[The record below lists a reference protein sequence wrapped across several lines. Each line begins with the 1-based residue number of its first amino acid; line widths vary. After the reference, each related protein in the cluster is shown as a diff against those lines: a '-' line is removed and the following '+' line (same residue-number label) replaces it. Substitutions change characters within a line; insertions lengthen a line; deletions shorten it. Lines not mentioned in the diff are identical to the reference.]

1 MALNKWLSNDNQQNY
16 LNIGTCYDCILQR
29 HIPIYLTWID
39 NMNIDLFRPTIEWI
53 KDDFK
58 SNRIRFA
65 VELLAWAISIG
76 CSITM
81 ALTVPTPPL
90 LALYPVWIL
99 GCALYAWASWTRKS
113 FGMLANYILL
123 TTIDSVGLIRMLAA

>member
-1 MALNKWLSNDNQQNY
+1 MNDILLNTFD
-16 LNIGTCYDCILQR
+16 
-29 HIPIYLTWID
+29 WI
-39 NMNIDLFRPTIEWI
+39 R
-53 KDDFK
+53 DDFK
-58 SNRIRFA
+58 SHRVRFA

-99 GCALYAWASWTRKS
+99 GCAMYAWASYTRKS

-123 TTIDSVGLIRMLAA
+123 VTIDSVGLVRMLM